1 VTLGLDETGLL
12 ARPPRPLGE
21 ALDPDAVERAG
32 GPTRR
37 EAREESLEVATR
49 LAVAALGGGRDRADE
64 IRALEADRVEGRP
77 EQPDD
82 DAEERVRRAQELE
95 DGSLD
100 PDELDGEP
108 TWWDE
113 GSDDER

>member
-1 VTLGLDETGLL
+1 MTLGLDETGLL

-64 IRALEADRVEGRP
+64 IRALQTDRVAEDDE
-77 EQPDD
+77 EQTRQ
-82 DAEERVRRAQELE
+82 AEELE

-100 PDELDGEP
+100 PDELDTEP
-108 TWWDE
+108 SWWDE
-113 GSDDER
+113 GSDDEE